1 MSGLPEKAL
10 PTNGA
15 VAGHP
20 RSTKLGKLIAVLH
33 GLDQHKKARKQLREA
48 CREAFARLLGHPLA
62 AIRPIREVDHRMEAL
77 EDLKQGR
84 RGPASN
90 GLRHLAKVFRRD
102 PRTIRRWVEAGYF
115 PGAYKTNGG
124 QWKIP
129 PDCLFENQLPPKL
142 KKRRLKVPNRRL
154 KQQAVKQFNRFTNQ
168 FTRIVLVLHD
178 QFLKENKC
186 EPPIKLEKRIEALKD
201 KNFVEFLNSVLNK
214 GIINGSR
221 GFAKAINTLTV
232 LYAKTCIQ
240 REANTEDAESS
251 LIKPDKNNVKES
263 RRYRSA
269 MTVTY
274 LASFYGVH
282 RSTIHRW
289 LNSDKDFKL
298 EVLNISATLGNEA
311 VMHEI
316 NDRNTSKSNHSTMD
330 EGCDDAELDPNEY
343 QSNH

>member
-20 RSTKLGKLIAVLH
+20 RSTKLGKLITVLH
-33 GLDQHKKARKQLREA
+33 RLNQHQKARKQLREA

-124 QWKIP
+124 QWRIP

-154 KQQAVKQFNRFTNQ
+154 KQQAVNQFNRLNYQ
-168 FTRIVLVLHD
+168 FTSIFLVLHD
-178 QFLKENKC
+178 QFLKENGC
-186 EPPIKLEKRIEALKD
+186 EPPINLEKRIEALKD
-201 KNFVEFLNSVLNK
+201 ENFVEFLKPFLNR
-214 GIINGSR
+214 IINGGSR
-221 GFAKAINTLTV
+221 GFAKAINALAI

-240 REANTEDAESS
+240 RESNTEDAESS
-251 LIKPDKNNVKES
+251 LIKPDKNNVKGS

-274 LASFYGVH
+274 LASFYKVH

-289 LNSDKDFKL
+289 LNNDKDFKL
-298 EVLNISATLGNEA
+298 NVLNISATLGNEA
-311 VMHEI
+311 VIQEI
-316 NDRNTSKSNHSTMD
+316 EDTYTIKTNHPTMD
-330 EGCDDAELDPNEY
+330 EGCDDADLDPNE
-343 QSNH
+343 